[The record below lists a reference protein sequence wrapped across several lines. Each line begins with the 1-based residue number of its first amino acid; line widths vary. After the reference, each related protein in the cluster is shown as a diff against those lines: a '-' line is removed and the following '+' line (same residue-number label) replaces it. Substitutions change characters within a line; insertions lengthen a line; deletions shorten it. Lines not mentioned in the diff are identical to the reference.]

1 MAGLYAACFTLVRLA
16 NPFLLGLSSILAPI
30 AARAFSEEG
39 KIGVRRVVSKY
50 LLTVTVLL
58 IGFAGILSLTGD
70 TLLRIILDASYQ
82 ANQSTINVLS
92 LAMFGIGIN
101 FDLANGLYALGHPRQ
116 DLDAVAI
123 GLSVTSL
130 LAWPFIASPYLG
142 CLSVSNISLGCA
154 MMGPR
159 RRFWFASRH
168 ADRCRRFQSA
178 CLSLFLARCGP
189 IPPT

>member
-1 MAGLYAACFTLVRLA
+1 MAGLYTACLTLACVA
-16 NPFLLGLSSILAPI
+16 NPLLPGLSSILAPI

-101 FDLANGLYALGHPRQ
+101 FDLANGLYALGHPR
-116 DLDAVAI
+116 
-123 GLSVTSL
+123 
-130 LAWPFIASPYLG
+130 
-142 CLSVSNISLGCA
+142 
-154 MMGPR
+154 
-159 RRFWFASRH
+159 
-168 ADRCRRFQSA
+168 
-178 CLSLFLARCGP
+178 
-189 IPPT
+189 

>member
-1 MAGLYAACFTLVRLA
+1 MAGLYAACLA
-16 NPFLLGLSSILAPI
+16 NPLLPGLSSILGPI

-92 LAMFGIGIN
+92 LAMIGIGIN